1 MALLLHCF
9 FWILD
14 LKACWGS
21 NLDYFLKLFIE
32 SPHNRQFK
40 LWRYPS
46 FQVSRSKDQK
56 SCYNNSCYCSDC
68 LLNSTKNADIPIW
81 AKLSTNCSHSFMF
94 LYMSV
99 YPCFRFSC
107 KRRMYKYYFPRGNL
121 NLDVSLS
128 SDNLCKVYR
137 VVGLWNLD
145 LTEEACFGLPPSV
158 TVTKNWKKA
167 LDAVLICSTGL
178 FQDIR
183 YYRRVRLNW
192 QAWFTYFAQFTCEG
206 QGVCSLS

>member
-32 SPHNRQFK
+32 SPPNRQFK

-56 SCYNNSCYCSDC
+56 SCDVLFVFWTGQRMLTFQSEQNFPQTVHT
-68 LLNSTKNADIPIW
+68 LL
-81 AKLSTNCSHSFMF
+81 CF
-94 LYMSV
+94 YMSV

>member
-1 MALLLHCF
+1 MTLS
-9 FWILD
+9 IISSVEV
-14 LKACWGS
+14 KGS
-21 NLDYFLKLFIE
+21 KVL
-32 SPHNRQFK
+32 R
-40 LWRYPS
+40 
-46 FQVSRSKDQK
+46 RSV
-56 SCYNNSCYCSDC
+56 C
-68 LLNSTKNADIPIW
+68 LLNWTKNADIPIW